1 MTNLDYTHLTL
12 VVDRSGS
19 MAQDRVEAEAGINTL
34 LTEQFAHD
42 GKLTVTLTQFDDR
55 FETVQRMSGEAFTY
69 ELEPRGM
76 TALLDAVGAEVVR
89 TGEDLAAL
97 PEADRPGRVLFVV
110 VTDGHENSSHE
121 YPLDRVRELLR
132 VQKEQF
138 GWEVQFLGADDAVWQ
153 GRELGVRTTKF
164 ANTGRGKTAVFE
176 SMSAS
181 MRTYRDA
188 PQPDAGFVMP
198 DEVRTD

>member
-1 MTNLDYTHLTL
+1 MTNPGYTHLTL

-34 LTEQFAHD
+34 LAEQFALD
-42 GKLTVTLTQFDDR
+42 GELTVTLTQFDDR
-55 FETVQRMSGEAFTY
+55 VETVQRMSGKTFTY
-69 ELEPRGM
+69 ELQPRGM

-89 TGEDLAAL
+89 TGEDLAGL
-97 PEADRPGRVLFVV
+97 RGADRPGRVLFVV
-110 VTDGHENSSHE
+110 VTDGQENSSHE
-121 YPLDRVRELLR
+121 YPLERVRDLLR

-138 GWEVQFLGADDAVWQ
+138 GWEVQFLGAEDAVWQ
-153 GRELGVRTTKF
+153 GNALGVRTTKF

-181 MRTYRDA
+181 MRVYRDA
-188 PQPDAGFVMP
+188 PQAVGFAMP
-198 DEVRTD
+198 SEVGND